1 MIFLLKKQRPPRL
14 SQLLLREGGNT
25 HSSTRRRDTELE
37 QRSFGNS
44 YPRRV
49 CRHASRRCPGRR
61 AQQHPLPAAGRG
73 IGACGNKAAAT
84 RCPAQPAPTGAAPTA
99 GHAQGL
105 AAEPRA
111 SLRRRKPVAGAQPA
125 ARTAPPLT
133 APIRAGVRARRGG
146 RRCRGGGSGGGRRWR
161 ANRGPARRRES
172 PRPRRAAGRLV

>member
-1 MIFLLKKQRPPRL
+1 VIFLLKKQRPPRL

-99 GHAQGL
+99 GAGSG
-105 AAEPRA
+105 AARLSPQEEARCGGSARGTHRAATHRADPSRCAGAPRRPQVP
-111 SLRRRKPVAGAQPA
+111 RRRK
-125 ARTAPPLT
+125 
-133 APIRAGVRARRGG
+133 RG
-146 RRCRGGGSGGGRRWR
+146 
-161 ANRGPARRRES
+161 
-172 PRPRRAAGRLV
+172 RAALASQPGPGEAP